1 MSPSG
6 AEYIKQ
12 VKADI
17 NEVDPSAVSEVLG
30 ADGVVIVDVR
40 ESDEWDAG
48 HIPGAKFV
56 TRGHLESRIEGAAPD
71 RSQRVILYC
80 ASGNRSALAA
90 KTLRDELGYERV
102 ESMTGGYTLWKD
114 RGYAVEVP
122 RTFTPEQ
129 RQRYSRHFLL
139 PEVGVEGQQKLLD
152 AKVLLL
158 GAGGLG
164 SPTALYLAAA
174 GVGTLGIVDD
184 DVVDVSNLQRQVIHA
199 TSRVGVPKVDSAE
212 HAINDLNPDVEVRK
226 YQTRLDATNIVDIIK
241 DYDIVVDGVDNF
253 PTRYLLN
260 DASVRLKIP
269 VVSAAILGFEGQ
281 LSVFAPYEGPCY
293 RCLFRQP
300 PPAELAPSCGANG
313 VLGVLPGTMGLL
325 QATEVVKLIIGE
337 GDPLI
342 GRLLIYD
349 ALGATTTELKV
360 RRDPECPICSR
371 EPDQISDDELGVFP
385 DYEAFC
391 AAAG

>member
-12 VKADI
+12 VKAQIDEI
-17 NEVDPSAVSEVLG
+17 DPSAVSEVAG
-30 ADGVVIVDVR
+30 SDGVVIVDVR

-48 HIPGAKFV
+48 HLPGAKHV
-56 TRGHLESRIEGAAPD
+56 PRGHLESRIEGAAPD
-71 RSQRVILYC
+71 RSQRVLLYC

-90 KTLRDELGYERV
+90 KTLRDELGYEHV

-184 DVVDVSNLQRQVIHA
+184 DTVDVSNLQRQIIH
-199 TSRVGVPKVDSAE
+199 
-212 HAINDLNPDVEVRK
+212 
-226 YQTRLDATNIVDIIK
+226 
-241 DYDIVVDGVDNF
+241 
-253 PTRYLLN
+253 
-260 DASVRLKIP
+260 
-269 VVSAAILGFEGQ
+269 
-281 LSVFAPYEGPCY
+281 
-293 RCLFRQP
+293 
-300 PPAELAPSCGANG
+300 
-313 VLGVLPGTMGLL
+313 
-325 QATEVVKLIIGE
+325 
-337 GDPLI
+337 
-342 GRLLIYD
+342 
-349 ALGATTTELKV
+349 TTD
-360 RRDPECPICSR
+360 R
-371 EPDQISDDELGVFP
+371 
-385 DYEAFC
+385 
-391 AAAG
+391 